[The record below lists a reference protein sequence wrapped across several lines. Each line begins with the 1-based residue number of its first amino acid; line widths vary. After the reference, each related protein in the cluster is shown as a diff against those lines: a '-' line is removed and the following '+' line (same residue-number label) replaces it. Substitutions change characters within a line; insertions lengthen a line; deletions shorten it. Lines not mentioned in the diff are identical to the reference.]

1 MADDQSLN
9 ELERYVQLMY
19 EAHSIG
25 PGVLPTYLAI
35 NKSDLAE
42 NRTLTIEQV
51 EEFVKKHQVRGYFE
65 TSAKTGDN
73 VELIFR
79 TLIIDTFNK
88 DHNLTELWT
97 RIANGESIA
106 TSNGKNKCLVC

>member
-1 MADDQSLN
+1 
-9 ELERYVQLMY
+9 MY
-19 EAHSIG
+19 EAHSTG

-35 NKSDLAE
+35 NKSNLAE
-42 NRTLTIEQV
+42 NQTLTTEQV

-73 VELIFR
+73 VKLMFR
-79 TLIIDTFNK
+79 TLIIDTFNR

-97 RIANGESIA
+97 RIANGESIVK
-106 TSNGKNKCLVC
+106 SNGKNKCLVC

>member
-9 ELERYVQLMY
+9 KLERYIQLMY
-19 EAHSIG
+19 EAHSTG

-35 NKSDLAE
+35 NKSDLE
-42 NRTLTIEQV
+42 NQTLTTEQV
-51 EEFVKKHQVRGYFE
+51 EEFVKKYQVCGYFE

-73 VELIFR
+73 VELMFR
-79 TLIIDTFNK
+79 TLIIDTFNR

-97 RIANGESIA
+97 RIANGENIA
-106 TSNGKNKCLVC
+106 KSNGKNKCLVC